1 MTRACSRHAILS
13 VTALVLVA
21 AHAEAGLVGTSVHTR
36 LAKHERKMRS
46 SGDPDILPD
55 NVPEVTPEAEPQVPA
70 GHTEPF
76 PTANPYV
83 DPGQQYLTKQTSVDH
98 FGSVRCV
105 SVLLLLQHGAILRT
119 C

>member
-55 NVPEVTPEAEPQVPA
+55 NAPEVTPEAEPQVPA

-76 PTANPYV
+76 PAANPYV
-83 DPGQQYLTKQTSVDH
+83 DPGQQYFTTQTSVDH